1 MQSKSQTSSKPFF
14 KEDLQ
19 WQIKNSKLS
28 FRGRTS
34 EGDFT
39 AEFFPKSWEG
49 EDFFHGE
56 KIICEALFQ
65 RNPTECAQTYQ
76 ERFSAVTW
84 QKIAAFPELGLK
96 LEGVVRGKN
105 KVCDLREPSRGPNI
119 ELSEAR
125 SHQPAWGAK
134 GSHTPKSY
142 WTNLLVIHAYT
153 NTKGIHSY
161 DWYLSE
167 LLSCIS
173 VRTCSYKSVRMS
185 PLSYFCENLDL
196 IVGKN
201 SILMDSQQ
209 IEYTFSKSSNVGGVL
224 PALKAEQRM
233 AGVETLLWVL
243 NIWID

>member
-125 SHQPAWGAK
+125 SHQPALGC
-134 GSHTPKSY
+134 P
-142 WTNLLVIHAYT
+142 NLAQSKTLLKITGDSCLHKHEGNSFLRLV
-153 NTKGIHSY
+153 
-161 DWYLSE
+161 
-167 LLSCIS
+167 S
-173 VRTCSYKSVRMS
+173 VRT
-185 PLSYFCENLDL
+185 PFLHICENLLLQICENVTTL
-196 IVGKN
+196 I
-201 SILMDSQQ
+201 
-209 IEYTFSKSSNVGGVL
+209 F
-224 PALKAEQRM
+224 
-233 AGVETLLWVL
+233 LWEPRSHC
-243 NIWID
+243 W

>member
-1 MQSKSQTSSKPFF
+1 MQSKSHTSSKPFF

-56 KIICEALFQ
+56 KIICEGLFQ

-84 QKIAAFPELGLK
+84 QKIAAFPEPGLK

-125 SHQPAWGAK
+125 SHQPVLVCVSFLHPKTGWWLRASDNSMLGPRD
-134 GSHTPKSY
+134 GSLNHKLCFLLLTTPIRALISI
-142 WTNLLVIHAYT
+142 WESIEIFSVESLLKIFLDMMGRPQT
-153 NTKGIHSY
+153 TTGFPRK
-161 DWYLSE
+161 
-167 LLSCIS
+167 
-173 VRTCSYKSVRMS
+173 RTSQIIFS
-185 PLSYFCENLDL
+185 PW
-196 IVGKN
+196 K
-201 SILMDSQQ
+201 
-209 IEYTFSKSSNVGGVL
+209 KSSPFLVL
-224 PALKAEQRM
+224 GRIRL
-233 AGVETLLWVL
+233 
-243 NIWID
+243 

>member
-125 SHQPAWGAK
+125 SHQPVLGCK
-134 GSHTPKSY
+134 KLTHTKILLNKS
-142 WTNLLVIHAYT
+142 TGDSCLHKHEGNSFLRLV
-153 NTKGIHSY
+153 
-161 DWYLSE
+161 
-167 LLSCIS
+167 S
-173 VRTCSYKSVRMS
+173 VRT
-185 PLSYFCENLDL
+185 PFLHICENLLLQICENVTTL
-196 IVGKN
+196 I
-201 SILMDSQQ
+201 
-209 IEYTFSKSSNVGGVL
+209 F
-224 PALKAEQRM
+224 
-233 AGVETLLWVL
+233 LWEPRSHC
-243 NIWID
+243 W

>member
-84 QKIAAFPELGLK
+84 QKIAAFPEPGLK

-125 SHQPAWGAK
+125 SHQPALGCPNLAQSK
-134 GSHTPKSY
+134 TLLKITGDSCLHTQEGNSFWIQTEKCSCTSGRNCSRKSASA
-142 WTNLLVIHAYT
+142 L
-153 NTKGIHSY
+153 
-161 DWYLSE
+161 
-167 LLSCIS
+167 
-173 VRTCSYKSVRMS
+173 
-185 PLSYFCENLDL
+185 PLSHICENFDL
-196 IVGKN
+196 VVVVRI
-201 SILMDSQQ
+201 
-209 IEYTFSKSSNVGGVL
+209 TFF
-224 PALKAEQRM
+224 
-233 AGVETLLWVL
+233 
-243 NIWID
+243 

>member
-84 QKIAAFPELGLK
+84 QKFAAFPELGLK

-125 SHQPAWGAK
+125 SHQPALGCPNLAQSK
-134 GSHTPKSY
+134 TLLKITGDSCLHTQEGNSFWIQTEKCSCTSGRNCSRKSASA
-142 WTNLLVIHAYT
+142 L
-153 NTKGIHSY
+153 
-161 DWYLSE
+161 
-167 LLSCIS
+167 
-173 VRTCSYKSVRMS
+173 
-185 PLSYFCENLDL
+185 PLSHICENFDL
-196 IVGKN
+196 VVVVRI
-201 SILMDSQQ
+201 
-209 IEYTFSKSSNVGGVL
+209 TFF
-224 PALKAEQRM
+224 
-233 AGVETLLWVL
+233 
-243 NIWID
+243 